1 MLIQPTSLNPS
12 LPAPD
17 PAALAKP
24 DQVAQAVS
32 QAWQTLQSLPWA
44 AHAAAAA
51 GLVLGIALCLKGKD
65 ILKPCFAL
73 LGMLKGAAIGFFGA
87 PMLGFDAPFGIPS
100 PYLGA
105 GIGALIGLG
114 SGIALYRFAMAI
126 TGSLVGGLAAFL
138 FAGAMMGLQPPAAP
152 APTPSTPLVTPT
164 ALHLQPTTPEPK
176 EAEGRDS
183 PASTPAVTSPPA
195 NPAEQAKATFKEVSA
210 RVRAF
215 GEAWWPQIRDAWTAL
230 DTKQQGTLVVAGV
243 GGLVAGFLLGSFMPV
258 KSAAAFTSL
267 AGAALSLFCFVWI
280 TRALDA
286 PGKELLN
293 RSPQSWLVIWAC
305 LAALGLLAQV
315 GPSLKRK
322 KPAPTESAAP
332 LA

>member
-12 LPAPD
+12 ASAPE

-87 PMLGFDAPFGIPS
+87 PMLGFDAPLGIPS

-105 GIGALIGLG
+105 GIGALMGLG

-152 APTPSTPLVTPT
+152 ASAPTTPLVSPT
-164 ALHLQPTTPEPK
+164 SFLIQPTTPEPK

-183 PASTPAVTSPPA
+183 PTASPASSPA

-267 AGAALSLFCFVWI
+267 AGAALSLFSFVWI

-322 KPAPTESAAP
+322 KTVSAEPVAPQA
-332 LA
+332 

>member
-1 MLIQPTSLNPS
+1 MPIQPTPLTPS

-17 PAALAKP
+17 PAVLAKP

-51 GLVLGIALCLKGKD
+51 GLVLGVALCLKGKD
-65 ILKPCFAL
+65 LLKPCFAL
-73 LGMLKGAAIGFFGA
+73 LGMLKGAAVGFFGA

-126 TGSLVGGLAAFL
+126 TGALVGGLAAFL
-138 FAGAMMGLQPPAAP
+138 IAGALLGLQPPAAP
-152 APTPSTPLVTPT
+152 AAPTATPLVTPT
-164 ALHLQPTTPEPK
+164 TFQPTAPEPPT
-176 EAEGRDS
+176 AEGRES
-183 PASTPAVTSPPA
+183 PAATPTPPA
-195 NPAEQAKATFKEVSA
+195 NPAEQAKATFKEVTA

-215 GEAWWPQIRDAWTAL
+215 GEAWWPQIKDAWTAL
-230 DTKQQGTLVVAGV
+230 NTKQQGTLVVAGV
-243 GGLVAGFLLGSFMPV
+243 GGLVAGFLLGSLMPV

-322 KPAPTESAAP
+322 KPATNAEAP
-332 LA
+332 PA